1 MATKIEVEQLFRDTL
16 FRLGLNTKARVI
28 TTTSEIN
35 AEFFRKM
42 DANLAV
48 LEDLDPEAPI
58 TLRVCSH
65 GGLTDETLGV
75 IDRLRASPC
84 RIDIDCFGYAE
95 SCGFFL
101 LVLGATGKRR
111 ASQNA
116 QLMAHTLAYA
126 LPNDKHNQQVQHA
139 KNSTALVNRFVT
151 LLAAKTNR
159 DAAFWRK
166 LMAGGLDQYFTA
178 QQCLSMGV
186 IDEII

>member
-16 FRLGLNTKARVI
+16 FRRGLNTKARVI

-42 DANLAV
+42 DANLAI
-48 LEDLDPEAPI
+48 LEDLNPEAPI
-58 TLRVCSH
+58 TLRLCSH
-65 GGLTDETLGV
+65 GGHVDETIGA

-126 LPNDKHNQQVQHA
+126 LPDAKHNQQAQDI
-139 KNSTALVNRFVT
+139 KNTTVLINRIIG
-151 LLAAKTNR
+151 LLAAKSNR

-166 LMAGGLDQYFTA
+166 LMAGGLDHYFTA